1 MVDMRITSQAPRQRP
16 GLLVRVVDGE
26 TVVLDRIQGLIHR
39 LNGSA
44 SLIWDRCNGERGL
57 SEMVAAVAS
66 AFHVDLETAERGV
79 TAAVR
84 RLAELG
90 LLDGGDD
97 VIAGESG
104 NVQQPGRLDHE

>member
-44 SLIWDRCNGERGL
+44 SLIWERCNGDGSM
-57 SEMVAAVAS
+57 SEIAAAVTS
-66 AFHVDLETAERGV
+66 AFHVDFKTAELGV
-79 TAAVR
+79 MAAVQ
-84 RLAELG
+84 RLAELR
-90 LLDGGDD
+90 LLDD
-97 VIAGESG
+97 VDLIAGDTG
-104 NVQQPGRLDHE
+104 NVDRPTREDQ